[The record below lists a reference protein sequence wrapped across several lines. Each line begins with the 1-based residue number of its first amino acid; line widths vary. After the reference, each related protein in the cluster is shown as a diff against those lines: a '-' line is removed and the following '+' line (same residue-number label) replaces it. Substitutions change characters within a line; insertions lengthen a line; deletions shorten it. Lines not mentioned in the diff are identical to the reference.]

1 LIISVSAV
9 MLLGGLVWLLIRY
22 AGLRV
27 WQALVCALFGF
38 FVASTAA
45 APQIHAAIN
54 AVVGVLAGH

>member
-9 MLLGGLVWLLIRY
+9 VLLGGLVWLLIRY
-22 AGLRV
+22 AGLRL

-45 APQIHAAIN
+45 APQIQAAIN

>member
-1 LIISVSAV
+1 MIISASAV
-9 MLLGGLVWLLIRY
+9 VLLGALVWLLIRY

-45 APQIHAAIN
+45 APQIQAAIN